1 MERIPPKSV
10 PSVLDA
16 IGMTPVVQLRKLVPA
31 GSADVF
37 VKLEFF
43 NPTGSYKDRMALA
56 MIQEA
61 VELHIE
67 DMTREDLE
75 RVSIPVD
82 STPIVREIN
91 IRAPTVLN
99 R

>member
-1 MERIPPKSV
+1 MAQQKV
-10 PSVLDA
+10 HVVLWRE
-16 IGMTPVVQLRKLVPA
+16 GEQWVVWCLEY
-31 GSADVF
+31 DVASQGDS
-37 VKLEFF
+37 EEH
-43 NPTGSYKDRMALA
+43 ALA